1 MTAAL
6 HRLPLPGLVALDTP
20 RLALLLLAVEPRLR
34 GVAFAG
40 PPGSGKSALLHG
52 LHALL
57 PHAPFEPL
65 PIGADD
71 EALLGGLDLEATLA
85 RGARVVRRGLLARA
99 DGGVLAAEDCNLLPE
114 GTVNLLLGALDAGE
128 VRIEREGLS
137 LRHLCRLRLVATFDA
152 AEGAPRAHLLD
163 RVGLIVAL
171 PRPGAATARAEVVRR
186 HLSPP
191 GDLWAEDLEML
202 RELVATAQG
211 GLAEVQLGERQAREI
226 AAAALAFGVQG
237 HRADLFAQ
245 LAARASAALA
255 LRDRVEREDLALAV
269 RLVLA
274 PRATRHPD
282 AAPPDTPPDTA
293 DAASAG
299 APPPGRDTGQTPPDT
314 PAPPPEEDLQLGDEV
329 LAAIATDLPDVLAA
343 LPFRAARGGR
353 SGSRGST
360 EGRRG
365 RHVASVPGG
374 PREGRLD
381 VIATLRAAARWQ
393 RLRPHRQISDGD
405 GRRGGARRLAIRAQD
420 LRVKRFR
427 DKAGA
432 LFLFAVDASG
442 SMALNRMRQAKG
454 AVHALLERAYVNRD
468 RVALMSFRGQS
479 ADLLLP
485 PTGSVELLRR
495 AVDHIPTGGGT
506 PIAAALVAALEVAQQ
521 ARRRGLQNVVLVLLT
536 DARANIGLKADRA
549 GVEEELRQVAR
560 TVAATGLK
568 SLVIDTQRSYLSQ
581 GTARKLAAWL
591 DGQYLYLPGAEGA
604 AIAAAARGAA

>member
-1 MTAAL
+1 MPA
-6 HRLPLPGLVALDTP
+6 LVALDAP
-20 RLALLLLAVEPRLR
+20 RLALMLLAIEPRLR

-40 PPGSGKSALLHG
+40 PAGSGKSALLHG

-57 PHAPFEPL
+57 PDLPFEQL

-85 RGARVVRRGLLARA
+85 RGTRVVRTGLLARA
-99 DGGVLAAEDCNLLPE
+99 DGGVLAVEDCNLLPE
-114 GTVNLLLGALDAGE
+114 SAANQLLGALDSGE

-137 LRHLCRLRLVATFDA
+137 LRSPCRLRLVATFDP

-163 RVGLIVAL
+163 RLGLIVAL
-171 PRPGAATARAEVVRR
+171 PRPGAAAARAEVVRR

-191 GDLWAEDLEML
+191 EDLWQEDLGLL
-202 RELVATAQG
+202 RDVVATARA
-211 GLAEVQLGERQAREI
+211 GLAEVELGDRQAREL

-245 LAARASAALA
+245 LVARASAALA
-255 LRDRVEREDLALAV
+255 LRDRVEREDLELAV
-269 RLVLA
+269 RFVLA
-274 PRATRHPD
+274 PRATRNAD
-282 AAPPDTPPDTA
+282 ATPPEPPQPPTE
-293 DAASAG
+293 
-299 APPPGRDTGQTPPDT
+299 APPPPPDPT
-314 PAPPPEEDLQLGDEV
+314 RDEATHDGLPEPDEMQLGDEV
-329 LAAIATDLPDVLAA
+329 LAALATDLPDVLAT
-343 LPFRAARGGR
+343 LPFRAAHGGR

-360 EGRRG
+360 DGRRG
-365 RHVASVPGG
+365 RHVASVPGT

-381 VIATLRAAARWQ
+381 VIATLRIAARGQ
-393 RLRPHRQISDGD
+393 RLRAPHPARVG
-405 GRRGGARRLAIRAQD
+405 GRIVVRAED

-468 RVALMSFRGQS
+468 RVALMSFRGQG
-479 ADLLLP
+479 AELLLP

-495 AVDHIPTGGGT
+495 AVDQIPTGGGT
-506 PIAAALVAALEVAQQ
+506 PLAATLVAALDVAQQ

-536 DARANIGLKADRA
+536 DARANVGLKADRA
-549 GVEEELRQVAR
+549 GVEDELRQLAMAA
-560 TVAATGLK
+560 AATGLK

-581 GTARKLAAWL
+581 GSAQKLASWL
-591 DGQYLYLPGAEGA
+591 GGQYLYLPGADGS
-604 AIAAAARGAA
+604 AIAAAARTAA

>member
-1 MTAAL
+1 MPA
-6 HRLPLPGLVALDTP
+6 LVALDAP
-20 RLALLLLAVEPRLR
+20 RLALMLLAIEPRLR

-40 PPGSGKSALLHG
+40 PAGSGKSALLHG

-57 PHAPFEPL
+57 PDLPFEQL

-85 RGARVVRRGLLARA
+85 RGTRVVRTGLLARA
-99 DGGVLAAEDCNLLPE
+99 DGGVLAVEDCNLLPE
-114 GTVNLLLGALDAGE
+114 SAANQLLGALDSGE

-137 LRHLCRLRLVATFDA
+137 LRSPCRLRLVATFDP

-163 RVGLIVAL
+163 RLGLIVAL
-171 PRPGAATARAEVVRR
+171 PRPGAAAARAEVVRR

-191 GDLWAEDLEML
+191 EDLWQEDLGLL
-202 RELVATAQG
+202 RDVVATARA
-211 GLAEVQLGERQAREI
+211 GLAEVELGDRQAREL

-245 LAARASAALA
+245 LVARASAALA
-255 LRDRVEREDLALAV
+255 LRDRVEREDLELAV
-269 RLVLA
+269 RFVLA
-274 PRATRHPD
+274 PRATRNAD
-282 AAPPDTPPDTA
+282 ATPPEPPQPPTE
-293 DAASAG
+293 
-299 APPPGRDTGQTPPDT
+299 APPPPPDPT
-314 PAPPPEEDLQLGDEV
+314 RDDATHDGLPEQDEMQLSDEV
-329 LAAIATDLPDVLAA
+329 LAALATDLPDVLAT
-343 LPFRAARGGR
+343 LPFRAAHGGR

-360 EGRRG
+360 DGRRG
-365 RHVASVPGG
+365 RHVASVPGT

-381 VIATLRAAARWQ
+381 VIATLRIAARGQ
-393 RLRPHRQISDGD
+393 RLRAPHPARVG
-405 GRRGGARRLAIRAQD
+405 GRIVVRAED

-468 RVALMSFRGQS
+468 RVALMSFRGQG
-479 ADLLLP
+479 AELLLP

-495 AVDHIPTGGGT
+495 AVDQIPTGGGT
-506 PIAAALVAALEVAQQ
+506 PLAATLVAALDVAQQ

-536 DARANIGLKADRA
+536 DARANVGLKADRA
-549 GVEEELRQVAR
+549 GVEDELRQLAMAA
-560 TVAATGLK
+560 AATGLK

-581 GTARKLAAWL
+581 GSAQKLASWL
-591 DGQYLYLPGAEGA
+591 GGQYLYLPGADGS
-604 AIAAAARGAA
+604 AIAAAARTAA

>member
-1 MTAAL
+1 MPA
-6 HRLPLPGLVALDTP
+6 LVALDAP
-20 RLALLLLAVEPRLR
+20 RLALMLLAIEPRLR

-40 PPGSGKSALLHG
+40 PAGSGKSALLHG

-57 PHAPFEPL
+57 PDLPFEQL

-85 RGARVVRRGLLARA
+85 RGTRVVRTGLLARA
-99 DGGVLAAEDCNLLPE
+99 DGGVLAVEDCNLLPE
-114 GTVNLLLGALDAGE
+114 SAANQLLGALDSGE

-137 LRHLCRLRLVATFDA
+137 LRSACRLRLVATFDP

-163 RVGLIVAL
+163 RLGLIVAL
-171 PRPGAATARAEVVRR
+171 PRPGAAAARAEVVRR
-186 HLSPP
+186 HLSP
-191 GDLWAEDLEML
+191 AEDLWQEDLGLL
-202 RELVATAQG
+202 RDVVATARA
-211 GLAEVQLGERQAREI
+211 GLAEVELGDRQAREL

-245 LAARASAALA
+245 LVARASAALA
-255 LRDRVEREDLALAV
+255 LRDRVEREDLELAV
-269 RLVLA
+269 RFVLA
-274 PRATRHPD
+274 PRATRNAD
-282 AAPPDTPPDTA
+282 ATPPEPPRPPTE
-293 DAASAG
+293 
-299 APPPGRDTGQTPPDT
+299 APPPPPDPT
-314 PAPPPEEDLQLGDEV
+314 RDDATHDGLPEPDEMQLGDEV
-329 LAAIATDLPDVLAA
+329 LAALATDLPDVLAT
-343 LPFRAARGGR
+343 LPFRAAHGGR

-360 EGRRG
+360 DGRRG
-365 RHVASVPGG
+365 RHVASVPGT

-381 VIATLRAAARWQ
+381 VIATLRIAARGQ
-393 RLRPHRQISDGD
+393 RLRAPHPARVG
-405 GRRGGARRLAIRAQD
+405 GRIVVRAED

-468 RVALMSFRGQS
+468 RVALMSFRGQG
-479 ADLLLP
+479 AELLLP

-495 AVDHIPTGGGT
+495 AVDQIPTGGGT
-506 PIAAALVAALEVAQQ
+506 PLAATLVAALDVAQQ

-536 DARANIGLKADRA
+536 DARANVGLKADRA
-549 GVEEELRQVAR
+549 GVEDELRQLAMAA
-560 TVAATGLK
+560 AATGLK

-581 GTARKLAAWL
+581 GSAQKLASWL
-591 DGQYLYLPGAEGA
+591 GGQYLYLPGADGS
-604 AIAAAARGAA
+604 AIAAAARTAA

>member
-1 MTAAL
+1 
-6 HRLPLPGLVALDTP
+6 LPALVALDAP
-20 RLALLLLAVEPRLR
+20 RLALMLLAIEPRLR

-40 PPGSGKSALLHG
+40 PAGSGKSALLHG

-57 PHAPFEPL
+57 PDLPFEQL

-85 RGARVVRRGLLARA
+85 RGTRVVRTGLLARA
-99 DGGVLAAEDCNLLPE
+99 DGGVLAVEDCNLLPE
-114 GTVNLLLGALDAGE
+114 SAANQLLGALDSGE

-137 LRHLCRLRLVATFDA
+137 LRSACRLRLVATFDP

-163 RVGLIVAL
+163 RLGLIVAL
-171 PRPGAATARAEVVRR
+171 PRPGAAAARAEVVRR

-191 GDLWAEDLEML
+191 EDLWQEDLGLL
-202 RELVATAQG
+202 RDVVATARA
-211 GLAEVQLGERQAREI
+211 GLAEVELGDRQAREL

-245 LAARASAALA
+245 LVARASAALA
-255 LRDRVEREDLALAV
+255 LRDRVEREDLELAV
-269 RLVLA
+269 RFVLA
-274 PRATRHPD
+274 PRATRNAD
-282 AAPPDTPPDTA
+282 ATPPEPPRPPTE
-293 DAASAG
+293 
-299 APPPGRDTGQTPPDT
+299 APPPPPDPT
-314 PAPPPEEDLQLGDEV
+314 RDDATHDGLPEPDEMQLGDEV
-329 LAAIATDLPDVLAA
+329 LAALATDLPDVLAT
-343 LPFRAARGGR
+343 LPFRAAHGGR

-360 EGRRG
+360 DGRRG
-365 RHVASVPGG
+365 RHVVSVPGT

-381 VIATLRAAARWQ
+381 VIATLRIAARGQ
-393 RLRPHRQISDGD
+393 RLRAPHPARVG
-405 GRRGGARRLAIRAQD
+405 GRIVVRAED

-468 RVALMSFRGQS
+468 RVALMSFRGQG
-479 ADLLLP
+479 AELLLP

-495 AVDHIPTGGGT
+495 AVDQIPTGGGT
-506 PIAAALVAALEVAQQ
+506 PLAATLVAALDVAQQ

-536 DARANIGLKADRA
+536 DARANVGLKADRA
-549 GVEEELRQVAR
+549 GVEDELRQLAMAA
-560 TVAATGLK
+560 AATGLK

-581 GTARKLAAWL
+581 GSAQKLASWL
-591 DGQYLYLPGAEGA
+591 GGQYLYLPGADGS
-604 AIAAAARGAA
+604 AIAAAARTAA